1 MVEISSQPTPLG
13 RHASNLPRF
22 ALQNY
27 NNFSNPP
34 NCKDTNLKAIT
45 PRAMDK
51 KREPHISAR
60 LSVIPIQCEIELL
73 TCDAN
78 ASTKQPKIP

>member
-1 MVEISSQPTPLG
+1 MTKTGTRPVFVFGGKE
-13 RHASNLPRF
+13 
-22 ALQNY
+22 
-27 NNFSNPP
+27 FSNFRFRSLFT
-34 NCKDTNLKAIT
+34 KIRVAKLQQLFQSTKFF
-45 PRAMDK
+45 RK

-78 ASTKQPKIP
+78 ASTKQTKIP

>member
-1 MVEISSQPTPLG
+1 MTKTGTRPVFVFGGKE
-13 RHASNLPRF
+13 
-22 ALQNY
+22 
-27 NNFSNPP
+27 FSNFRFRSLFTKIYVAKLQQLFQSA
-34 NCKDTNLKAIT
+34 NFF
-45 PRAMDK
+45 RK

-78 ASTKQPKIP
+78 ASTKQTKIP